1 MALLRCGKCGHLRE
15 VSNDYRGKTVKCPQ
29 CRAPSPIYDTV
40 AFVTK
45 VIEQFIAQKNE
56 LQQLRSELSH
66 QAAPDAAENAQ
77 EQAQPAQPLSDID
90 IYNTAEFK
98 SEQQYEPILKFF
110 QKQHIEI
117 DVNHQAL
124 DTTGFFDEVAVQLGD
139 RYHTLRLVSD
149 KIKYIQQKG
158 YTNVKIPLKK
168 KSQKD
173 IQVITQ
179 FCKDLYEYS
188 FVAKYFYQKQEKIVR
203 LTLQTAPK
211 IVRFFN
217 GEWMEWFV
225 FMKLLDFFQEKQ
237 LTVSC
242 LRNLSVRFQNKDQHE
257 LDVFFLIKNTIP
269 LCIEC
274 KTGEFRQDI
283 EKYSVL
289 RERLKLDG
297 QQFLICVIGLSD
309 KQTLGL
315 TSMYDL
321 TFVNEKNFL
330 QQVEKNLG
338 NYSAQ

>member
-45 VIEQFIAQKNE
+45 VIEQLIAQKNE
-56 LQQLRSELSH
+56 LQKLRSEPSH
-66 QAAPDAAENAQ
+66 QSAPDAAENKQ
-77 EQAQPAQPLSDID
+77 EQAQPLSDID
-90 IYNTAEFK
+90 IYNTAALK
-98 SEQQYEPILKFF
+98 SEQQYEPILNFF
-110 QKQHIEI
+110 QKQHVEI

-139 RYHTLRLVSD
+139 NYYTLRLVSD

-173 IQVITQ
+173 IQVITR

-188 FVAKYFYQKQEKIVR
+188 FVAKYFYLKQEKIVR
-203 LTLQTAPK
+203 LTLQTLPK
-211 IVRFFN
+211 IVNFFN

-225 FMKLLDFFQEKQ
+225 FMKLLDFFREKQ
-237 LTVSC
+237 VAVAC
-242 LRNLSVRFQNKDQHE
+242 LRNLSITFQNKDRHE
-257 LDVFFLIKNTIP
+257 LDVFFLLKNTIP

-274 KTGEFRQDI
+274 KTGEFRKDI
-283 EKYSVL
+283 EKYCVL

-297 QQFLICVIGLSD
+297 EQFLLCVIGLSD
-309 KQTLGL
+309 KQTQGL
-315 TSMYDL
+315 SSMYDI

-330 QQVEKNLG
+330 QHIEKNIV
-338 NYSAQ
+338 

>member
-1 MALLRCGKCGHLRE
+1 MAF
-15 VSNDYRGKTVKCPQ
+15 
-29 CRAPSPIYDTV
+29 A
-40 AFVTK
+40 AK
-45 VIEQFIAQKNE
+45 VIEQFLAQKKE
-56 LQQLRSELSH
+56 LQQLRSQLTPQSTPDSPEQEEQV
-66 QAAPDAAENAQ
+66 QA
-77 EQAQPAQPLSDID
+77 LSDID
-90 IYNTAEFK
+90 IYNTAELK

-110 QKQHIEI
+110 QKHGIAL

-139 RYHTLRLVSD
+139 QYETLRLISD
-149 KIKYIQQKG
+149 KIKYIQHKG
-158 YTNVKIPLKK
+158 YTNVKIALKK
-168 KSQKD
+168 KSQKE
-173 IQVITQ
+173 IQIITR

-203 LTLQTAPK
+203 LTLQTASK
-211 IVRFFN
+211 IVSFFN
-217 GEWMEWFV
+217 GEWMEWFI

-242 LRNLSVRFQNKDQHE
+242 LRNLSVTFQNKDQHE
-257 LDVFFLIKNTIP
+257 LDVFFLINKTVP

-274 KTGEFRQDI
+274 KTGEFRKDI

-309 KQTLGL
+309 KQTQGL
-315 TSMYDL
+315 SSMYDL

-330 QQVEKNLG
+330 RQVEKTLV
-338 NYSAQ
+338 